1 MVRYWLPAIIRIGGN
16 GGKTAM
22 TEVTALTD
30 DKKALAEFKDLVAKT
45 DKKNPSKADMR
56 ALRVFLRKHRELW
69 AIAGNLAEQAALQLA
84 GGIDGP
90 AILKESLV
98 QGWDALR
105 DDLGYQIAPTLE
117 KMLIDQVVLCWLR
130 HNLLELQYTSAMNKG
145 MTVARGDLL
154 NRRLAASQRRYLR
167 ACETL
172 ARVRK
177 MVRTTPALQVNIATA
192 GGQQVN
198 VASTT

>member
-1 MVRYWLPAIIRIGGN
+1 
-16 GGKTAM
+16 M

-45 DKKNPSKADMR
+45 NNKNPSKADVK
-56 ALRVFLRKHRELW
+56 ALRVLLKKHRGLW
-69 AIAGNLAEQAALQLA
+69 AIAGNLAEHAALELV
-84 GGIDGP
+84 GGIDMP
-90 AILKESLV
+90 AILRESLV

-105 DDLGYQIAPTLE
+105 DELGYQIAPPLE
-117 KMLIDQVVLCWLR
+117 RLLIEQVVLCWLR
-130 HNLLELQYTSAMNKG
+130 HNILELQYTDAVNKG
-145 MTVARGDLL
+145 MTVAKGDLL

-198 VASTT
+198 VASTV

>member
-1 MVRYWLPAIIRIGGN
+1 
-16 GGKTAM
+16 M
-22 TEVTALTD
+22 TEVTAPTD

-45 DKKNPSKADMR
+45 NKKNPSKADVK
-56 ALRVFLRKHRELW
+56 ALRVLLKRHRELW

-84 GGIDGP
+84 SGIDGP

-105 DDLGYQIAPTLE
+105 DELGYEIAPPLE
-117 KMLIDQVVLCWLR
+117 KLLVEQVVLCWLR
-130 HNLLELQYTSAMNKG
+130 HNMLELQYTNAMNKG
-145 MTVARGDLL
+145 MTVATGDLL

-172 ARVRK
+172 ARIRK
-177 MVRTTPALQVNIATA
+177 MMRSTPALQVNIAAA

>member
-1 MVRYWLPAIIRIGGN
+1 
-16 GGKTAM
+16 M

-30 DKKALAEFKDLVAKT
+30 DKKALAEFKDLVT
-45 DKKNPSKADMR
+45 RTNRKNPPEADMR
-56 ALRVFLRKHRELW
+56 ALRAFLRKHRELW
-69 AIAGNLAEQAALQLA
+69 AAAGNLAEQAALQLA

-90 AILKESLV
+90 AILRESLV

-105 DDLGYQIAPTLE
+105 DELGYQIAPPLE
-117 KMLIDQVVLCWLR
+117 KLLIEQVVLCSLR
-130 HNLLELQYTSAMNKG
+130 HNLVELQYTNAMNKG
-145 MTVARGDLL
+145 MTVAQGDLL
-154 NRRLAASQRRYLR
+154 NRRLAVSQRRYLR

-172 ARVRK
+172 ARISK

-198 VASTT
+198 VATTV